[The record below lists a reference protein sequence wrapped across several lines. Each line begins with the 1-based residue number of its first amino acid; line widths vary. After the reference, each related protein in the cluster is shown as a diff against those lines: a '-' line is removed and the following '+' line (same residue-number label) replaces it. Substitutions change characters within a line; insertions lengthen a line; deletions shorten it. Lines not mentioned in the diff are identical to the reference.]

1 MGFERS
7 FKITKDVVDVMA
19 QTKQLVKDTTNFHT
33 IVKRFKEMAR
43 APKER
48 KNN

>member
-7 FKITKDVVDVMA
+7 FKITKDVVDVWA
-19 QTKQLVKDTTNFHT
+19 QTKQLMEDTNNPRT

-43 APKER
+43 APRER